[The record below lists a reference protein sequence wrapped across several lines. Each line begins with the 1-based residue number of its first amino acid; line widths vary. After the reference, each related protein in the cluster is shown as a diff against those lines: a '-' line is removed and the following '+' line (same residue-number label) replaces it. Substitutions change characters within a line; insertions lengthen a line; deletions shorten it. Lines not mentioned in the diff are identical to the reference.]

1 MHLNGIFFL
10 KISFLNTVEA
20 KFIILTWYVE
30 PNETM
35 AINKFQRSRLT
46 FNFSAKVAHIGV
58 PSTHQ
63 NIVSSETTRPF
74 ELKFHMKTPYDRL
87 AKIYTK
93 CTGHMT
99 KMATTPI
106 YGKNPLNVFF
116 SGTKRPM
123 ALGLGL

>member
-1 MHLNGIFFL
+1 MHLNGIFFWNFYFL
-10 KISFLNTVEA
+10 KTVEA
-20 KFIILTWYVE
+20 KVIILTWYVE

-46 FNFSAKVAHIGV
+46 LNFSAKVAHIGV

-63 NIVSSETTRPF
+63 NIVSSGTTRPF

-87 AKIYTK
+87 AKIYTN

-99 KMATTPI
+99 KMATTST

-123 ALGLGL
+123 ALGLGM

>member
-1 MHLNGIFFL
+1 M
-10 KISFLNTVEA
+10 KTVEA
-20 KFIILTWYVE
+20 KVIIFTRYVE

-35 AINKFQRSRLT
+35 AINKFQRSRLA

-58 PSTHQ
+58 PTTYQ

-87 AKIYTK
+87 AKIYTE
-93 CTGHMT
+93 CTSHMT

-106 YGKNPLNVFF
+106 YGKNSLNVFF

-123 ALGLGL
+123 ALGLGM